1 MSEVEGRGCAKRDKY
16 YNGLFPIRETLE
28 SKITSLKKE
37 VARLK
42 ALEVELLVHPDKQLS
57 MTDPD
62 SRSLRLRG
70 SGIVGY
76 NVQSEVDVEN
86 HLIVAHEVTMNN
98 TDRSQLFSMSNQAK
112 KEMRFASNRCTSRSW
127 LLQR

>member
-1 MSEVEGRGCAKRDKY
+1 M
-16 YNGLFPIRETLE
+16 
-28 SKITSLKKE
+28 
-37 VARLK
+37 ARLK

-76 NVQSEVDVEN
+76 NVQSAVDVEN

-98 TDRSQLFSMSNQAK
+98 TDRSQLFLMSNQAK
-112 KEMRFASNRCTSRSW
+112 KGMKFASNRCTSRSW